1 MIESYIVARTEE
13 ASRVIVGSNLHL
25 LHHVE
30 HCQLCIVLHNFLQR
44 ISSISHLLLLHI
56 MMYNCIDSQS
66 MEGLDF

>member
-30 HCQLCIVLHNFLQR
+30 RGTLPIIVLHNFLQR

-56 MMYNCIDSQS
+56 MYNCVDSQS